1 MGNTGLAVFYF
12 FFVKRSNPNVMNQK
26 LDLKKNVNVFYQEKS
41 SWNNYAEIKE
51 DYLERNFQE
60 TRI

>member
-26 LDLKKNVNVFYQEKS
+26 LDLKKKCKRLLPRKIF
-41 SWNNYAEIKE
+41 
-51 DYLERNFQE
+51 LE
-60 TRI
+60 